1 MYIYICRSIS
11 FSVEFCRWSLISV
24 VRNARHAMS
33 KIIGLLE
40 RLADLWIVGKCKC
53 FMQRSKSFTHVDCL
67 QLEPWVLEELN
78 VCAALRRYII
88 QLRTKTGIRGVDS
101 TFL

>member
-1 MYIYICRSIS
+1 
-11 FSVEFCRWSLISV
+11 
-24 VRNARHAMS
+24 MS

-78 VCAALRRYII
+78 VCAALRSAHYSAETLS
-88 QLRTKTGIRGVDS
+88 QEDS
-101 TFL
+101 MLYAENLDSLHGDAVGNRI